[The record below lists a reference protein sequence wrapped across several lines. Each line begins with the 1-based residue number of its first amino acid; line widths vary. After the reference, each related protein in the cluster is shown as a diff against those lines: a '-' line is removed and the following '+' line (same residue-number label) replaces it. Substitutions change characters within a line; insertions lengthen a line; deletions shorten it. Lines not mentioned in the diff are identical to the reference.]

1 MEKRF
6 RDQKTN
12 SLIRSGSRASLLLF
26 SLLALAVVA
35 AGCRYT
41 AAPADLL
48 QKPAIAK
55 DKEELSAAIEKA
67 LPRFSML
74 MIPHRDDYKEAIR
87 LLDLNGDGIEEAVV
101 TYYNEYSTPEIV
113 VLRQTEYGWRQSVL
127 VEQPLARD
135 IAWLKLADMDG
146 DGQYELLVGWIGAFD
161 SPNVLELYSFNTKA
175 VRNDK
180 GRLALKPVQS
190 LPYSQAEVGDL
201 LGNGRQELVVIDSLG
216 TSGELEMPSHYLSVY
231 SWQKNALNR
240 VLNMSLPQ
248 GTNAFER
255 LLIGKVSEYHNGL
268 VLEGGTG
275 AHSMLTYMYAW
286 ESQGLRLIYPDEALG
301 LEGFSGRPTMSG
313 DINGDS
319 IIELQWT
326 KESPGYKDV
335 PYAESIWMNEWM
347 QWDGKEDF
355 HLIAEQFLDY
365 TYGVKLDIPE
375 EWTGSYTMGRPP
387 AASYGIVTFD
397 YWNEAKG
404 LKEELATLYVV
415 PIKQW
420 GNVEAA
426 WKEEHRPYR
435 QLAQDSGNVYLVS
448 FVADV
453 PEKLPEQ
460 DKEIFLNMK
469 KVEAQFSSY
478 LKIVHDD
485 RDEWR

>member
-6 RDQKTN
+6 RDQKTYPRY
-12 SLIRSGSRASLLLF
+12 RSGRRASLLLF
-26 SLLALAVVA
+26 SLLAIIIVA
-35 AGCRYT
+35 TGCRYT

-48 QKPAIAK
+48 QKPTIAK

-87 LLDLNGDGIEEAVV
+87 LLDLTGDGINEAVV

-127 VEQPLARD
+127 IEQPLARD
-135 IAWLKLADMDG
+135 IAWLKLVDLERDG
-146 DGQYELLVGWIGAFD
+146 EYELLVGWIGAFD
-161 SPNVLELYSFNTKA
+161 SPNVLELYSFKSKA

-180 GRLALKPVQS
+180 GRLTLKPMQS
-190 LPYSQAEVGDL
+190 LPYSQAEIGDL
-201 LGNGRQELVVIDSLG
+201 NGNDRQELVVIDSLG

-231 SWQKNALNR
+231 SWQKDALNR
-240 VLNMSLPQ
+240 VLNISLPQ

-255 LLIGKVSEYHNGL
+255 LLIGKVSEYHNGIL
-268 VLEGGTG
+268 LEGGTG

-286 ESQGLRLIYPDEALG
+286 ENQGLRLIYPNEALG
-301 LEGFSGRPTMSG
+301 LEGLSGRPTVSG

-326 KESPGYKDV
+326 KESPGYEDV
-335 PYAESIWMNEWM
+335 PYAESVWMNKWM
-347 QWDGKEDF
+347 QWDGKEAF
-355 HLIAEQFLDY
+355 QLIAEQFLDH

-375 EWTGSYTMGRPP
+375 EWAGRYTMSKPP

-397 YWNEAKG
+397 YWNEAAE
-404 LKEELATLYVV
+404 LKTELATLYVV

-435 QLAQDSGNVYLVS
+435 QIALDSGNVYLVS

-453 PEKLPEQ
+453 PDALLGEDREN
-460 DKEIFLNMK
+460 FMNMK
-469 KVEAQFSSY
+469 KVETQFSSY

>member
-6 RDQKTN
+6 RHQKID
-12 SLIRSGSRASLLLF
+12 SRIRSGSRSSLLLF
-26 SLLALAVVA
+26 ALLALAFVA
-35 AGCRYT
+35 AGCKYT

-87 LLDLNGDGIEEAVV
+87 LLDLNGDGIDEAVV

-135 IAWLKLADMDG
+135 IAWLKLVDMDR
-146 DGQYELLVGWIGAFD
+146 DGEYELLVGWIGAFD
-161 SPNVLELYSFNTKA
+161 SPNVLELYSFNSKA

-180 GRLALKPVQS
+180 GRLTLKPIQS

-201 LGNGRQELVVIDSLG
+201 IGNSRQELVVIDSLG
-216 TSGELEMPSHYLSVY
+216 TSGEYEMPSHYLSIY
-231 SWQKNALNR
+231 SWQKNTLNR

-255 LLIGKVSEYHNGL
+255 LLVGRVSEYHNGL
-268 VLEGGTG
+268 LLEGGTG
-275 AHSMLTYMYAW
+275 AHSTLTYMYAW
-286 ESQGLRLIYPDEALG
+286 ENGGLKLVYPNESRG
-301 LEGFSGRPTMSG
+301 LDGLSGRPTVSG
-313 DINGDS
+313 DMNGDA
-319 IIELQWT
+319 ILELQWT
-326 KESPGYKDV
+326 KESPGFEEV
-335 PYAESIWMNEWM
+335 PYADSIWMNEWV
-347 QWDGKEDF
+347 QWDGKDDF
-355 HLIAEQFLDY
+355 ELVAEQFLDY

-375 EWTGSYTMGRPP
+375 EWTGTYTMNRPS
-387 AASYGIVTFD
+387 AASYGIVTFH
-397 YWNEAKG
+397 YWNEAAR
-404 LKEELATLYVV
+404 LKAELATLYVV

-426 WKEEHRPYR
+426 WKEEHRSYR
-435 QLAQDSGNVYLVS
+435 QIALDSGNVYLVS
-448 FVADV
+448 FAANV
-453 PEKLPEQ
+453 PDSLLEG
-460 DKEIFLNMK
+460 DKEIWLNMK
-469 KVEAQFSSY
+469 KVEMQFSSY